1 MSEVY
6 DGHTI
11 TVLPGRP
18 CGDTVWSPTRKKI
31 YVIAS
36 GEWKS
41 TEENLLGFCEKPEG
55 HSGPCT
61 HLLSSY
67 PRR

>member
-1 MSEVY
+1 MSY

-18 CGDTVWSPTRKKI
+18 CGDTVWTPARKE
-31 YVIAS
+31 IAVL
-36 GEWKS
+36 GPDGWKR
-41 TEENLLGFCEKPEG
+41 TGKELLGFCEKPKG

-61 HLLSSY
+61 HLMSHY
-67 PRR
+67 PR